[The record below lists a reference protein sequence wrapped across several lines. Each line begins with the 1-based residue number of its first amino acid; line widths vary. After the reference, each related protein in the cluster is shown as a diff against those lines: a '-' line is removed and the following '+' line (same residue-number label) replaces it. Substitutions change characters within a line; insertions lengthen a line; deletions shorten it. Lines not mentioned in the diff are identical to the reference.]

1 MLYNSALL
9 VAYKA
14 IIGNVTIQWAS
25 ALWIGDIPVQ
35 ILILLFNLSQVT
47 LLVWASFSLFTKC
60 SICNFHLALL
70 ILLWEFKEPGHTKHL
85 TCCLYHDASPMNT
98 SYIYIHHY
106 PCHGN
111 HHFPT
116 ETIYGESF
124 YEDSIFNLMLSES
137 GLLYPGP
144 DVECF
149 YRSYPDPFLPELWS
163 YLCWWFSG
171 SPGKGIG
178 SLDGFLL
185 PPFPF
190 IFATMFC
197 DLLVGVW
204 ASGYWIDPKG
214 NSPQKPRRWRE
225 NLQSEHF
232 ITCCLWSYQG
242 VMVLSS

>member
-111 HHFPT
+111 HHFPLRQSMGNHFMRT
-116 ETIYGESF
+116 AF
-124 YEDSIFNLMLSES
+124 SISCCQNQGYYTPVLMLNVFT
-137 GLLYPGP
+137 GLIQTH
-144 DVECF
+144 F
-149 YRSYPDPFLPELWS
+149 YLSCEAIFADDSQVLQ
-163 YLCWWFSG
+163 
-171 SPGKGIG
+171 GKG
-178 SLDGFLL
+178 
-185 PPFPF
+185 
-190 IFATMFC
+190 
-197 DLLVGVW
+197 
-204 ASGYWIDPKG
+204 
-214 NSPQKPRRWRE
+214 
-225 NLQSEHF
+225 
-232 ITCCLWSYQG
+232 
-242 VMVLSS
+242 